1 MTPEEQWIQIN
12 NAIRALTDV
21 QSKHDE
27 RLDRLTEQVQRNAV
41 SIEKTTLQSKNNDAQ
56 IEKNA
61 AAIRDLIVVSRT
73 IVDSQ
78 LQTNAQLDRLE
89 TIVEAFIKSLQKP
102 NGLN

>member
-12 NAIRALTDV
+12 KAIRALTDA

-27 RLDRLTEQVQRNAV
+27 RLDRLT
-41 SIEKTTLQSKNNDAQ
+41 SHDQSQDTRIKKNDVQ

-73 IVDSQ
+73 LVDSQ
-78 LQTNAQLDRLE
+78 LQTDEQLKRLE
-89 TIVEAFIKSLQKP
+89 KIVEAFIKSLQKP
-102 NGLN
+102 NGQN